1 MQSRTLPYLL
11 ILPSLLLAAV
21 VIFWPVVHLVEI
33 ASHDVN
39 RFGQLRDFNN
49 GANFTALFATP
60 DFLNAVWRTAVWT
73 VAVVG
78 GALIVSIPVA
88 VILNMDFYGR
98 SVARVIVML
107 PWAVSLTMTAIVW
120 RWALNGESGMLNS
133 ALRNLGLIDS
143 NIQWLASA
151 ATAFPMQIL
160 VGILVTV
167 PFTTTIFL
175 GGLSSIP
182 DDLYEASSLEGAS
195 LWQQF
200 REITFPLLKPFVNI
214 AIVLNT
220 IYVFNS
226 FPIIWVMTQGG
237 PANSTDILVTH
248 LYKLAF
254 RLGKLE
260 RPPPYRSSCW
270 RYCSS
275 SPRSISALQCGEN
288 VHDRLK
294 IETHDRCLGRS
305 VAAYRADAVSLCGN
319 VSHRRQT
326 AAGSS
331 FSNVVAKQLSLAELF
346 GNVGPDQIR
355 ASASELA
362 LRISHC
368 FRGRDHHFHSCS
380 LCDVALSLCGS
391 RLVPPIPARLADDLP
406 IVLVLGLFGCSPL
419 MG

>member
-1 MQSRTLPYLL
+1 MQNRTLPYFL

-21 VIFWPVVHLVEI
+21 VIFWPVVNLIEI
-33 ASHDVN
+33 ATHDVN
-39 RFGQLRDFNN
+39 RFGQLRDYN
-49 GANFTALFATP
+49 GVDNFSALFASP
-60 DFLNAVWRTAVWT
+60 DFINAIWRTAFWT
-73 VAVVG
+73 IAVVG
-78 GALIVSIPVA
+78 GALLVSVPVA
-88 VILNMDFYGR
+88 IILNMDFYGR
-98 SVARVIVML
+98 SVARVIIML

-195 LWQQF
+195 PWQQF

-254 RLGKLE
+254 RLGKL
-260 RPPPYRSSCW
+260 
-270 RYCSS
+270 
-275 SPRSISALQCGEN
+275 GEA
-288 VHDRLK
+288 
-294 IETHDRCLGRS
+294 S
-305 VAAYRADAVSLCGN
+305 AVSLIMLAILL
-319 VSHRRQT
+319 VFT
-326 AAGSS
+326 A
-331 FSNVVAKQLSLAELF
+331 
-346 GNVGPDQIR
+346 IY
-355 ASASELA
+355 
-362 LRISHC
+362 I
-368 FRGRDHHFHSCS
+368 
-380 LCDVALSLCGS
+380 
-391 RLVPPIPARLADDLP
+391 RLAMRKEP
-406 IVLVLGLFGCSPL
+406 A
-419 MG
+419 

>member
-1 MQSRTLPYLL
+1 MQNRTLPYFL

-21 VIFWPVVHLVEI
+21 VIFWPVVNLIEI
-33 ASHDVN
+33 ATHNVN
-39 RFGQLRDFNN
+39 RFGQLRDFN
-49 GANFTALFATP
+49 GVDNFSALFASP
-60 DFLNAVWRTAVWT
+60 DFINAIWRTAFWT

-78 GALIVSIPVA
+78 GALLVSIPVA
-88 VILNMDFYGR
+88 IILNMDFYGR
-98 SVARVIVML
+98 SVARVIIML

-151 ATAFPMQIL
+151 TTAFPMQIL

-195 LWQQF
+195 PWQQF

-254 RLGKLE
+254 RLGKL
-260 RPPPYRSSCW
+260 
-270 RYCSS
+270 
-275 SPRSISALQCGEN
+275 GEA
-288 VHDRLK
+288 
-294 IETHDRCLGRS
+294 S
-305 VAAYRADAVSLCGN
+305 AVSLIMLAILL
-319 VSHRRQT
+319 VFT
-326 AAGSS
+326 A
-331 FSNVVAKQLSLAELF
+331 
-346 GNVGPDQIR
+346 IY
-355 ASASELA
+355 
-362 LRISHC
+362 I
-368 FRGRDHHFHSCS
+368 
-380 LCDVALSLCGS
+380 
-391 RLVPPIPARLADDLP
+391 RLAMRKEP
-406 IVLVLGLFGCSPL
+406 A
-419 MG
+419 